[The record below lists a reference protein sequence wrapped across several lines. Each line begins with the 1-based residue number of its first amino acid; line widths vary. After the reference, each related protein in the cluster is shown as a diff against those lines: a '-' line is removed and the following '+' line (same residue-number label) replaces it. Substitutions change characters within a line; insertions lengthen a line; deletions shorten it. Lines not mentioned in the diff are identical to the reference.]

1 MLWLYFPSEW
11 PSSQFSHQYF
21 IFKIWNYISMLVSD
35 KLYIFTRF
43 LDLRAFAGFRG
54 CFADFYGRFAGNF
67 GRSYVYLYIYIYIY
81 MRLVFGI

>member
-1 MLWLYFPSEW
+1 
-11 PSSQFSHQYF
+11 
-21 IFKIWNYISMLVSD
+21 MLVSD

-67 GRSYVYLYIYIYIY
+67 GRSYVSLYIY
-81 MRLVFGI
+81 MRWCLGYENGLVCSWDAARMHAIFNHIQSYSKFQLRK